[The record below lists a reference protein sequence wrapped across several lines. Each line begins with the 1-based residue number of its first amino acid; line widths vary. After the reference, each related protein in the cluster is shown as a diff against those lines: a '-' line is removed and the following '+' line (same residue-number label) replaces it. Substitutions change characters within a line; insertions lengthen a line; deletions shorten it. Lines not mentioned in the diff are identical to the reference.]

1 MRIDKSIAVLIV
13 FSFGII
19 SVSHAGWRDW
29 LDSVVGGDDKSSA
42 TSEKPA
48 TSSIASLSQDD
59 VIKGLKEALSK
70 GTDYAVGYLGK
81 ENGFLNDARVKIPMP
96 ENMRKIEST
105 LRKLGAEKYADE
117 FVATMNHAAEK
128 AVVEATPVFSNAIKS
143 MSVEDGM
150 KILKGPNDAATS
162 YFRDKTHAQLSEKM
176 LPITRQAT
184 NKAGVTSAYKTMV
197 DKLGF
202 ARSLLGDDMV
212 DIDQYVTRK
221 ALDGLFLMIAEE
233 EKKIRENPVAR
244 TTDILKK
251 VFSSIK

>member
-1 MRIDKSIAVLIV
+1 MHVYKSIAVLIV
-13 FSFGII
+13 FSIGIT

-29 LDSVVGGDDKSSA
+29 LNNVVGGDDKSSISR
-42 TSEKPA
+42 TTPV
-48 TSSIASLSQDD
+48 TSLSQND

-70 GTDYAVGYLGK
+70 GAQYAVGYLGK
-81 ENGFLNDARVKIPMP
+81 DNGFLGDARVKIPMP
-96 ENMRKIEST
+96 RNLRRIEST
-105 LRKLGAEKYADE
+105 LRSLGAEKYADE

-128 AVVEATPVFSNAIKS
+128 AMVEAIPIFTSAIKS
-143 MSVEDGM
+143 MSVDDGM
-150 KILKGPNDAATS
+150 KILKGPDDAATR
-162 YFRDKTHAQLSEKM
+162 YFRDKTHTQLSEKM

-184 NKAGVTSAYKTMV
+184 NKAGVTSAYKRMV

-212 DIDQYVTRK
+212 DIDQYVTNK